1 MKTNRFFIK
10 NAALAIM
17 CSLFALTSCSSD
29 DNKTDDEGQGNN
41 PAVIAAVRVNTP
53 SGRVFY
59 LGAYDKF
66 PSTLDYKTMTEIG
79 PGATIYSYGEHPYV
93 WNGTASTL
101 TRYNVSNDMK
111 ISASDALS
119 LAGTGVS
126 GTFGPPAFVS
136 ETEAYFFALND
147 GKIIK
152 FNPTSMTITETIA
165 VTPLPLSNDAAVKT
179 STYSSYVT
187 SAKKIILPVGATP
200 TDYNKFPQYAQ
211 IAVFDIASKVVTYVK
226 DTRMSMGYFT
236 FAKGNDGT
244 LYYRSSRETALS
256 LDYSTVTGNPPTGG
270 LLKVNPD
277 GTFDPNFFVDLRAA
291 INAHSVN
298 VVPYV
303 NGDKALAQYLDNTF
317 TPPAK
322 PAEWYNATT
331 KYALVD
337 LKTLKVEPFT
347 SFEQY
352 GTVYSVG
359 TIDGVEYYGNIPT
372 DSNNFKYRLLKQKG
386 AAEFEAISEALGGSL
401 IFVGKLR

>member
-10 NAALAIM
+10 NAALALM

-41 PAVIAAVRVNTP
+41 PAVIASVRVNTP

-101 TRYNVSNDMK
+101 TRYNVSNEMK

-152 FNPTSMTITETIA
+152 FNPTTMSITETIT

-179 STYSSYVT
+179 STYMSYVT
-187 SAKKIILPVGATP
+187 SAKKIILPVAATP

-226 DTRMSMGYFT
+226 DTRMSMGYDT
-236 FAKGNDGT
+236 FAKGDDGT
-244 LYYRSSRETALS
+244 LYYRPSRATSLS
-256 LDYSTVTGNPPTGG
+256 LDYSTVTGAPPAGA

-277 GTFDPNFFVDLRAA
+277 GTFDPNFFVDLKTPL
-291 INAHSVN
+291 NAHSVN
-298 VVPYV
+298 VVAYI
-303 NGDKALAQYLDNTF
+303 NGGKALAQYLDNTF

-322 PAEWYNATT
+322 PADWYNAPT
-331 KYALVD
+331 KFALVD

-347 SFEQY
+347 SFEKY
-352 GTVYSVG
+352 GTVYTVG
-359 TIDGVEYYGNIPT
+359 TIDGVEYYGNITAP
-372 DSNNFKYRLLKQKG
+372 DGKFSLLKQKG
-386 AAEFEAISEALGGSL
+386 AAEFEAVSEALGGSL
-401 IFVGKLR
+401 IFVGRLR

>member
-10 NAALAIM
+10 HAALAIM
-17 CSLFALTSCSSD
+17 CSIFALTSCSSD
-29 DNKTDDEGQGNN
+29 DSKTDEGQGDN

-53 SGRVFY
+53 GGRVFY

-111 ISASDALS
+111 ISAADALS

-152 FNPTSMTITETIA
+152 FNPTTMTITETIA
-165 VTPLPLSNDAAVKT
+165 VTALPLSNDAAVKT

-187 SAKKIILPVGATP
+187 AAKKIILPVGAAP
-200 TDYNKFPQYAQ
+200 TDFNKFPQYAQ
-211 IAVFDIASKVVTYVK
+211 IAVFDIATKSVTYVN

-236 FAKGNDGT
+236 FAKGNDGS
-244 LYYRSSRETALS
+244 LYYRPARETALS
-256 LDYSTVTGNPPTGG
+256 LDYSTVTGNPPTGI
-270 LLKVNPD
+270 LLKVNPN
-277 GTFDPNFFVDLRAA
+277 GTFDPNFSVDLRAA

-298 VVPYV
+298 VVTYV
-303 NGDKALAQYLDNTF
+303 HGDKALAQYLDNTF

-322 PAEWYNATT
+322 PADWYNAPT
-331 KYALVD
+331 KFAIVD

-347 SFEQY
+347 SFEKY

-359 TIDGVEYYGNIPT
+359 TIDGVEYYGNITAPDGKFT
-372 DSNNFKYRLLKQKG
+372 LLKQKG
-386 AAEFEAISEALGGSL
+386 AVDFEAVSEALGGSL

>member
-1 MKTNRFFIK
+1 MKNRFFIK

-17 CSLFALTSCSSD
+17 CSMLALTSCSSD
-29 DNKTDDEGQGNN
+29 DNKTDEGGQGEN
-41 PAVIAAVRVNTP
+41 PAVIASVRVKSP
-53 SGRVFY
+53 SGETIFY

-101 TRYNVSNDMK
+101 TKYNVSNEMK
-111 ISASDALS
+111 ISSADALS

-152 FNPTSMTITETIA
+152 FNPTTMTITETIS

-179 STYSSYVT
+179 STYMSYVT
-187 SAKKIILPVGATP
+187 SAKKIILPVAATP
-200 TDYNKFPQYAQ
+200 TDFNKFPQYAQ
-211 IAVFDIASKVVTYVK
+211 IAVFDIASKVITYVN
-226 DTRMSMGYFT
+226 DTRMSMGYDT
-236 FAKGNDGT
+236 FAKGNDGS
-244 LYYRSSRETALS
+244 LYYRPSRATALS
-256 LDYSTVTGNPPTGG
+256 LDYSTVTGNPTPGG
-270 LLKVNPD
+270 LLKVNPN
-277 GTFDPNFFVDLRAA
+277 GTFDSTFFVDLKAVL
-291 INAHSVN
+291 NAHSVN
-298 VVPYV
+298 VVSYV
-303 NGDKALAQYLDNTF
+303 HDNKALTQYFDNTF

-322 PAEWYNATT
+322 PADWYKVPT

-337 LKTLKVEPFT
+337 LKTGEIVPFT

-352 GTVYSVG
+352 GTVYTVG

-372 DSNNFKYRLLKQKG
+372 DNNNFKYRLLKQKG
-386 AAEFEAISEALGGSL
+386 AAEFEAISEAGGSL
-401 IFVGKLR
+401 IFVGRLR